1 MDGSKVWD
9 DYQAGEI
16 VSIRHYCETDVGN
29 TYLMFLRFRLL
40 RGHFTAEQCGK
51 EIALGRDTL
60 AKYDGQHWR
69 EFLQMWPATE

>member
-1 MDGSKVWD
+1 MDGSKAWVV
-9 DYQAGEI
+9 YQAGEI
-16 VSIRHYCETDVGN
+16 VSMRHYCETDVGN

-40 RGHFTAEQCGK
+40 RGHFTAEQYGK
-51 EIALGRDTL
+51 EIALDRDTL